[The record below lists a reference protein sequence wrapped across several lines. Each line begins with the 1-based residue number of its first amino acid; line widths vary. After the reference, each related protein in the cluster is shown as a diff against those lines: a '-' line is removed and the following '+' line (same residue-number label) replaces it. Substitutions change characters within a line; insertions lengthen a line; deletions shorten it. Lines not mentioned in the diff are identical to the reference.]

1 MSACLRVVVSLVCLS
16 EVGRSARLCSPL
28 VACQSVRGV
37 ERMMTM
43 DEVARAVGV
52 SPRQLRRR
60 VEATGPLLAPFVRR
74 GDKNRLL
81 FDQGAVEI
89 LRDVEARRASGATL
103 ADARA
108 FVAVSVRGDEGS
120 EAGRASGQA
129 PATSG
134 EVAILRELIDELR
147 RDRDHWRELAVSLQT
162 LALPAPR
169 RSLWPF
175 GRRAAPR

>member
-1 MSACLRVVVSLVCLS
+1 MFTLEEA
-16 EVGRSARLCSPL
+16 
-28 VACQSVRGV
+28 
-37 ERMMTM
+37 
-43 DEVARAVGV
+43 ARAVGL
-52 SPRQLRRR
+52 SERQLRRR

-81 FDQGAVEI
+81 LDQGAVEI

-103 ADARA
+103 ADARDW
-108 FVAVSVRGDEGS
+108 VAVSVRGDEGS

-134 EVAILRELIDELR
+134 EVAALRELIAELR
-147 RDRDHWRELAVSLQT
+147 DERDRLRAEVDRLLP

-169 RSLWPF
+169 RRPWLSRLFRPLSV
-175 GRRAAPR
+175 

>member
-1 MSACLRVVVSLVCLS
+1 MFTLEEA
-16 EVGRSARLCSPL
+16 
-28 VACQSVRGV
+28 
-37 ERMMTM
+37 
-43 DEVARAVGV
+43 ARAVGL
-52 SPRQLRRR
+52 SERQLRRR

-81 FDQGAVEI
+81 LDQGAVEI
-89 LRDVEARRASGATL
+89 LRAVEERRTSGATL
-103 ADARA
+103 ADARDW
-108 FVAVSVRGDEGS
+108 VAVSVRSDEGS

-134 EVAILRELIDELR
+134 EVAVLRELIDELR
-147 RDRDHWRELAVSLQT
+147 RDRDHWRELAVSMQT

-175 GRRAAPR
+175 GRRKAPR

>member
-1 MSACLRVVVSLVCLS
+1 
-16 EVGRSARLCSPL
+16 
-28 VACQSVRGV
+28 
-37 ERMMTM
+37 MTM
-43 DEVARAVGV
+43 DEAARAVGV

-89 LRDVEARRASGATL
+89 LRAVEERRTSGATL

-108 FVAVSVRGDEGS
+108 FVAVSVRGDDGS
-120 EAGRASGQA
+120 EAGRA

-134 EVAILRELIDELR
+134 EVAVLRELIDELR
-147 RDRDHWRELAVSLQT
+147 RDRDHWRELAVSMQT

-175 GRRAAPR
+175 GKRAASR

>member
-1 MSACLRVVVSLVCLS
+1 MFTLEEA
-16 EVGRSARLCSPL
+16 
-28 VACQSVRGV
+28 
-37 ERMMTM
+37 
-43 DEVARAVGV
+43 ARAVGL
-52 SPRQLRRR
+52 SERQLRRR

-81 FDQGAVEI
+81 LDQGAVEI
-89 LRDVEARRASGATL
+89 LRAVEERRTSGATL

-129 PATSG
+129 PATPSG
-134 EVAILRELIDELR
+134 EVAALRELIDELR

-175 GRRAAPR
+175 GRRAVSR

>member
-1 MSACLRVVVSLVCLS
+1 VF
-16 EVGRSARLCSPL
+16 
-28 VACQSVRGV
+28 
-37 ERMMTM
+37 TI
-43 DEVARAVGV
+43 DEAARAVGL
-52 SPRQLRRR
+52 SERQLRRR
-60 VEATGPLLAPFVRR
+60 VEATGPLLAPYLRR

-108 FVAVSVRGDEGS
+108 FVAVSVRGEHGS

-129 PATSG
+129 PATSSG
-134 EVAILRELIDELR
+134 EVAALRELIDELR
-147 RDRDHWRELAVSLQT
+147 DERDHWRELAQSR

-169 RSLWPF
+169 RRPWWRF